1 VLIGGLLSLLP
12 YAIEKGAVSWLQQHG
27 VDDARI
33 ANIDLN
39 LLSGEALVEG
49 LKSGDGLNIDHLRID
64 FDWLPLWHH
73 IVHIRTLK
81 LSKSNLHMLEQ
92 KGLWQVAGIK
102 AGVGESDGAETQPG
116 EQLNPWLVVV
126 DDLVLDA
133 VNVNVKT
140 DLFSFSLPL
149 KSLRLSLSALQQ
161 QQQNMVNHIEIG
173 DTTFSGFGYKL
184 RLAGA
189 TVAAEIALSLQN
201 TDIMATLQ
209 TKQLSF
215 GLRGLEIDEAHNK
228 RQINISE
235 LTFDGIAL
243 ADKDHIHVKSTRLKK
258 LRIRHA
264 LNGQGDVRLAGVQ
277 IGGLDAGLNGDV
289 AVAKFV
295 LNKLSAE
302 GIDGHRQS
310 LLIAK
315 TELADMASSPANQS
329 GKPAARHIRIK
340 SLGAKDIIL
349 KHAADDHGDVSLN
362 KIHLAKLDIG
372 LDGSIA
378 LARLALQKL
387 SAEGI
392 DGNRQSLF
400 IAETEMADMASSPAN
415 QSGKPAARHIRI
427 KSWGARDI
435 VLKHAVDDRGNIN
448 LKKINLAKLD
458 IGLDGSVNLAKL
470 SLNAVQA
477 EALSPDN
484 HSVHLEDATLA
495 GLSVRSGEAIRLK
508 SLTMHKADLLAP
520 NQRLAAFDHASLN
533 QFIMHGS
540 ESGSFESLTFEGVQ
554 LPSDDTISLGSIGRI
569 QARQAML
576 AKGGS
581 YRVKQLYIDQL
592 QAHLVKQKSGWLLP
606 AGIGGQKQ
614 ERSAQ
619 KGDMPQDLPIQPDS
633 DTTKAQLVIDAVVVE
648 AGSWIELHD
657 ESVTPALATTMQ
669 IEQFRFAPLDSSGN
683 QRGKLDVQMKL
694 GKSGALSLK
703 GVTNVAAGKQLR
715 ADIRLVLK
723 NFDLP
728 RLSGYVEADLGK
740 SIKTGQLNLD
750 SDISIK
756 NNTIDSQNK
765 VLIRKLALEDSQ
777 HAHGSGPG
785 ISLAG
790 GMSVDM
796 ALGMLLD
803 DRGDVTL
810 NVPVS
815 GPLDNPDINLSHIIN
830 QALLTSLKTGAL
842 TYAALALQP
851 YGSIILVADVAR
863 GMIKD
868 AAKPKLTPVEF
879 TERGT
884 VLTSQMSDYITK
896 VATMMQKRDFRL
908 QVCGI
913 ATRIEAEKIIQP
925 APETGA
931 GQAEPAYV
939 AEPALDDKQLLEL
952 AQQRSDMV
960 MAALR
965 ALGIDDKQVFNCHPV
980 IDEAKQTAQPRVE
993 LLLDY

>member
-1 VLIGGLLSLLP
+1 VAVEKTRDNSSAGRSRLRRFLIVTVLIFTLIGGLLSVLP

-39 LLSGEALVEG
+39 LFSGEALVEG
-49 LKSGDGLNIDHLRID
+49 LQSGNGLNIDYLSID

-81 LSKSNLHMLEQ
+81 LSESSLHVLEQ
-92 KGLWQVAGIK
+92 KGIWQVAGIK
-102 AGVGESDGAETQPG
+102 AGAGESDSPAAQPD
-116 EQLNPWLVVV
+116 EQNNPWLVVV

-140 DLFSFSLPL
+140 ALFAFSLPL
-149 KSLRLSLSALQQ
+149 KSLRLSLSDLQQ
-161 QQQNMVNHIEIG
+161 QQQKMVNHIEIG

-184 RLAGA
+184 RFAGA
-189 TVAAEIALSLQN
+189 TMAAKIAFSLQN
-201 TDIMATLQ
+201 KDLLASLQ
-209 TKQLSF
+209 TKQLS
-215 GLRGLEIDEAHNK
+215 LAVRGLEIDEAHDK
-228 RQINISE
+228 RQISVSE
-235 LTFDGIAL
+235 LAFDGIAL
-243 ADKDHIHVKSTRLKK
+243 ADKDRIHIKSTGLKK

-264 LNGQGDVRLAGVQ
+264 LNGLGDVRLAGMQ
-277 IGGLDAGLNGDV
+277 ISGLDADLSGDI
-289 AVAKFV
+289 AVAKLV

-310 LLIAK
+310 LLIAE
-315 TELADMASSPANQS
+315 TELADIAMSPVKQS
-329 GKPAARHIRIK
+329 GKSAVRHVRIK
-340 SLGAKDIIL
+340 SMGVK
-349 KHAADDHGDVSLN
+349 N
-362 KIHLAKLDIG
+362 
-372 LDGSIA
+372 
-378 LARLALQKL
+378 
-387 SAEGI
+387 
-392 DGNRQSLF
+392 
-400 IAETEMADMASSPAN
+400 
-415 QSGKPAARHIRI
+415 
-427 KSWGARDI
+427 I
-435 VLKHAVDDRGNIN
+435 VLKHATGDRGHVS

-458 IGLDGSVNLAKL
+458 IGLDGSVALAKL

-477 EALSPDN
+477 EALGPDN
-484 HSVHLEDATLA
+484 HSLRLENATLA
-495 GLSVRSGEAIRLK
+495 GLVIRSGEAIRLK
-508 SLTMHKADLLAP
+508 SLSMHKADVLGP
-520 NQRLAAFDHASLN
+520 NQRPDAKQRLAAFDNASLK
-533 QFIMHGS
+533 QFAMNGS
-540 ESGSFESLTFEGVQ
+540 ESGSFESLTFEGIQ
-554 LPSDDTISLGSIGRI
+554 LPADDTISLGSIGRI
-569 QARQAML
+569 QVRQARL
-576 AKGGS
+576 EKGGA
-581 YRVKQLYIDQL
+581 YRASRLQIDQL
-592 QAHLVKQKSGWLLP
+592 QAHLVKQKNGWLLP
-606 AGIGGQKQ
+606 AGMGGEKP
-614 ERSAQ
+614 ERTAQ
-619 KGDMPQDLPIQPDS
+619 KGDMPQAAAIQSDS
-633 DTTKAQLVIDAVVVE
+633 DTAKAQLVIDTVVLG
-648 AGSWIELHD
+648 AGSRIELHD
-657 ESVTPALATTMQ
+657 ESVTPALASTMQ
-669 IEQFRFAPLDSSGN
+669 IKKFRFAPLDSSGN
-683 QRGKLDVQMKL
+683 RRGKLDVQMKL

-715 ADIRLVLK
+715 TDMHLVLE

-756 NNTIDSQNK
+756 NNTIDSKNK

-777 HAHGSGPG
+777 HAHGSGPK

-815 GPLDNPDINLSHIIN
+815 GPLDDPDINLSHIIN
-830 QALLTSLKTGAL
+830 KALLTSLKTGAL

-879 TERGT
+879 AERGI
-884 VLTSQMSDYITK
+884 VLTPQMSDYITK
-896 VATMMQKRDFRL
+896 IASMMQKRDFRL

-913 ATRIEAEKIIQP
+913 ATRIEAEVIMQP
-925 APETGA
+925 APDTGA
-931 GQAEPAYV
+931 GQTEPAYV
-939 AEPALDDKQLLEL
+939 AQPGLDDKQLLEL
-952 AQQRSDMV
+952 AQQRSDV
-960 MAALR
+960 VVAALR
-965 ALGIDDKQVFNCHPV
+965 GLGIADKKVFNCHPG
-980 IDEAKQTAQPRVE
+980 IDEAKQKAQPRVE